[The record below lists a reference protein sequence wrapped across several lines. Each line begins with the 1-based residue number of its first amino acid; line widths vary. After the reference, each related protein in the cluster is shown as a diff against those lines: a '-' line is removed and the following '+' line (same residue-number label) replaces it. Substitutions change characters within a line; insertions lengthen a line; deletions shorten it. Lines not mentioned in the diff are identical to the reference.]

1 MLSFHLGHFK
11 IPLNMRLAQKMI
23 QLILEDCMSENAET
37 VFRASYVTVTLP
49 KADCLGKQS

>member
-1 MLSFHLGHFK
+1 MLSFHVGHFK
-11 IPLNMRLAQKMI
+11 IPLNMRLVQKMI

-37 VFRASYVTVTLP
+37 VSRASYVTLP

>member
-1 MLSFHLGHFK
+1 MLSFHVGHFK

-23 QLILEDCMSENAET
+23 QLNLEVCLSENAET
-37 VFRASYVTVTLP
+37 VSHASYVTLP